1 MIGQQGSL
9 GVSPAELL
17 AAKNMASGKSNM
29 NKEISL
35 GGDLTRL
42 MLAAMQLKK
51 SQAELEKLKLTRGA
65 NPQTT
70 VAQDVQKGIAQLQG
84 QPEEQPQQPQ
94 QPQGQPQGQQQQM
107 ARMGSG
113 IGGLPAGAIDNE
125 DAFAGGGIVAFAEG
139 DQVESKPITITP
151 DREAFNYFISQGW
164 TPAAAAGFVS
174 NIQAESAFNPNSQ
187 HDFDKK
193 TNTYIGTGLV
203 GWNAGRRQQLEAMYG
218 SKPTYQQQL
227 EYLHKE
233 LSGET
238 KDEPGTAGVG
248 KRLRDNP
255 NISANDAAAMLSR
268 EGIRPKDREGQAKY
282 RGTLAEQLL
291 TGFTG
296 SGNANAAEPPRAAAP
311 TGIAATLTP
320 SELQAK
326 SDNEALKAAG
336 RGIKGFADSGVAA
349 LKDWATAIPRAASR
363 AYGAVTGNEPPMT
376 TNSWT
381 PYSDADSAKKEDAT
395 KDGAPKGH
403 PQSHERG
410 KDEGADLP
418 SVVAIP
424 AQQRVQPQV
433 ITSDR
438 EPDYS
443 KYSPNGRTAP
453 AIKSLKDIANDTLYT
468 GLTTQPLSREAY
480 DKQVN
485 AIAKKEG
492 TDPASMKEFFDK
504 QSASFT
510 NQAVEA
516 KKNRDVD
523 LWMSAAQG
531 FFAMGAGT
539 SPRALQNFAM
549 GAGIGVKQAQSA
561 LNEYGKAQKEIN
573 AAQRDIAKFE
583 MSHRETRTAQQIAS
597 YDKALARADLF
608 EARKL
613 GIAEKVWERII
624 RQDEIKES
632 RLNREYTQRR
642 DFERKQLDDF
652 RDTLNKDPE
661 YSSAKKAFEGLDQLA
676 ILYKDKPA
684 EFAAETRKIQERMKQ
699 AETRVKSGYPA
710 LGGNSGGAKF
720 LGYE

>member
-51 SQAELEKLKLTRGA
+51 SQAELEKVKLTRGA

-84 QPEEQPQQPQ
+84 QPEEQPQG
-94 QPQGQPQGQQQQM
+94 QPQGQPQQM
-107 ARMGSG
+107 ARLDSG

-139 DQVESKPITITP
+139 DQVKSKPPTYSLTDDQKAYLAETDKIVGLPPGTSLRQI
-151 DREAFNYFISQGW
+151 E
-164 TPAAAAGFVS
+164 V
-174 NIQAESAFNPNSQ
+174 ESAFNPRAVSPANAKGLAQIYPPTLPGASR
-187 HDFDKK
+187 
-193 TNTYIGTGLV
+193 LV
-203 GWNAGRRQQLEAMYG
+203 GRKLDPFNPTDSLEGHRALMTENMGRYKDPVKALRAYNGGWTE
-218 SKPTYQQQL
+218 SKWDTSKENR
-227 EYLHKE
+227 EY
-233 LSGET
+233 
-238 KDEPGTAGVG
+238 A
-248 KRLRDNP
+248 
-255 NISANDAAAMLSR
+255 
-268 EGIRPKDREGQAKY
+268 PKI
-282 RGTLAEQLL
+282 L
-291 TGFTG
+291 GFLTG
-296 SGNANAAEPPRAAAP
+296 SGNANAAPPA
-311 TGIAATLTP
+311 GIKATLTP

-336 RGIKGFADSGVAA
+336 SGIKGFADSGVAA
-349 LKDWATAIPRAASR
+349 LKDWATVIPRAASR

-381 PYSDADSAKKEDAT
+381 PYSDADSAQKEDAT

-410 KDEGADLP
+410 KDEGDDLP
-418 SVVAIP
+418 SVVTIP
-424 AQQRVQPQV
+424 AKQRVQPQE

-438 EPDYS
+438 EPDGS

-453 AIKSLKDIANDTLYT
+453 AIKSLKDIANDTLYK
-468 GLTTQPLSREAY
+468 GLTTELLSREAY

-583 MSHRETRTAQQIAS
+583 MSHRETRTTQQIAS

-624 RQDEIKES
+624 RQDEIKLQKGQLRES
-632 RLNREYTQRR
+632 QIQRLEL
-642 DFERKQLDDF
+642 ERGRLLELAERNWLTHQEKNALDVMQA
-652 RDTLNKDPE
+652 KDMTKPKDAAAAQARLDKDYKRIFSHVPPSVAGADRQAITRSPE
-661 YSSAKKAFEGLDQLA
+661 DQALLAK
-676 ILYKDKPA
+676 Y
-684 EFAAETRKIQERMKQ
+684 
-699 AETRVKSGYPA
+699 
-710 LGGNSGGAKF
+710 GG
-720 LGYE
+720 